1 MSAKCFFVTRWT
13 AEKESGELELFLYMI
28 VVLIYKPSLV
38 NSLRYAPFG
47 LQRKTQRYA
56 YEFYSPRPNRSL
68 RSLGRIPVWLFFV
81 VCNEI
86 NIIKLVIIISL
97 TGNV

>member
-1 MSAKCFFVTRWT
+1 MLC
-13 AEKESGELELFLYMI
+13 I
-28 VVLIYKPSLV
+28 V
-38 NSLRYAPFG
+38 PFG

-86 NIIKLVIIISL
+86 NIIKLVIIIEENILNIFSQCFNIPPNNL
-97 TGNV
+97 YIQIHL